1 MERFRDHIRGTLGA
15 SDFLATLVFYFFAFI
30 ANETGQEHNSKGLL
44 LNLSVFAPQVQ
55 PHPPHVCK
63 FILARTRTTTTDQ
76 PMFSIQFWTHMKL
89 FGFKHCYPFPFCTL
103 QFYLEYK

>member
-44 LNLSVFAPQVQ
+44 LNLSVFAPQASTS
-55 PHPPHVCK
+55 PTSRLYRP
-63 FILARTRTTTTDQ
+63 T
-76 PMFSIQFWTHMKL
+76 SS
-89 FGFKHCYPFPFCTL
+89 Y
-103 QFYLEYK
+103 